1 MDFDN
6 CGYDAESMVLDTRN
20 TKYQAR
26 VNHTATADAGKSFN
40 VQNYAKIM
48 KKREQKEER
57 EAKRVLESQMLRQ
70 VVADNKMW
78 APVDD
83 EDARHMKRE
92 AQKRQQEN
100 EKASKK
106 MEKRKLQE
114 DEEYKE
120 GSTKQEQV

>member
-1 MDFDN
+1 M
-6 CGYDAESMVLDTRN
+6 
-20 TKYQAR
+20 
-26 VNHTATADAGKSFN
+26 
-40 VQNYAKIM
+40 
-48 KKREQKEER
+48 
-57 EAKRVLESQMLRQ
+57 LETQMLRQ

-120 GSTKQEQV
+120 GSTKQEKV